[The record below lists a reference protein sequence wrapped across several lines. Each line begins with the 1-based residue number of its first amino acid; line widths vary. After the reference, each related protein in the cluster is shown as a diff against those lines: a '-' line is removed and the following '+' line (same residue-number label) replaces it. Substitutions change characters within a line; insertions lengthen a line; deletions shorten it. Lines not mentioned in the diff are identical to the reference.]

1 MNDIITLGLEI
12 LELNNAIISQLMSV
26 KIIKSCVEPIIGFD
40 SKHFFFSRLVGPS
53 LVSQCAVSQV
63 FQNTKCA
70 SVKLTHMQT
79 PEMQNISKQSL

>member
-26 KIIKSCVEPIIGFD
+26 KIVKSCVELIIGFD
-40 SKHFFFSRLVGPS
+40 SKHFFSVGWSVLPS
-53 LVSQCAVSQV
+53 CLCAVSQV
-63 FQNTKCA
+63 FHNTKCA